1 MELVPN
7 PIAEA
12 KPKGMKIATEIM
24 FVSENPCS
32 G

>member
-1 MELVPN
+1 MEYGTN
-7 PIAEA
+7 SIAEA

-24 FVSENPCS
+24 FVSENLCS